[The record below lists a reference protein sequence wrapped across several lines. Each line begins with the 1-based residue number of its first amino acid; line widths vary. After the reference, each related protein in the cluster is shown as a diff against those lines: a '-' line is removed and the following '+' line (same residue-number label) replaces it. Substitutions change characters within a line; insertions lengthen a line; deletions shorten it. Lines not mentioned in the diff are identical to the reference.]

1 MIGLN
6 AISAKYCKFKAFV
19 EKFTER
25 QTDKII
31 QYHTTYT
38 D

>member
-1 MIGLN
+1 MGLN

-19 EKFTER
+19 EKLTER

-31 QYHTTYT
+31 QYHITYT